1 MGNTDL
7 IGRIAAALIK
17 GELYE
22 RVSGLNFLQY
32 ETILLYLAINLC
44 TFSSER

>member
-22 RVSGLNFLQY
+22 RVSHLNFLQY
-32 ETILLYLAINLC
+32 EYKNL
-44 TFSSER
+44 S

>member
-22 RVSGLNFLQY
+22 RVSDLKLLQY
-32 ETILLYLAINLC
+32 ETIPYSI
-44 TFSSER
+44 

>member
-22 RVSGLNFLQY
+22 RVSDFNFLQFK
-32 ETILLYLAINLC
+32 TRPLHLAVLLIFA
-44 TFSSER
+44 F

>member
-1 MGNTDL
+1 MTNTEL

-22 RVSGLNFLQY
+22 RVS
-32 ETILLYLAINLC
+32 
-44 TFSSER
+44 SEDLEAVIG